1 MYGRG
6 PPPSEV
12 GVALHAGP
20 AAGPPLQLAPAKVE
34 EVDREKV
41 PPGLALLR
49 AKLQR
54 VATPVGHEKPVTNPN
69 KTNEDGLGRRHV
81 RCCLEF
87 SRGCALCLHTGINC

>member
-41 PPGLALLR
+41 AARPYTAARKAAPCRNICWSRKA
-49 AKLQR
+49 
-54 VATPVGHEKPVTNPN
+54 GHKP
-69 KTNEDGLGRRHV
+69 K
-81 RCCLEF
+81 
-87 SRGCALCLHTGINC
+87 